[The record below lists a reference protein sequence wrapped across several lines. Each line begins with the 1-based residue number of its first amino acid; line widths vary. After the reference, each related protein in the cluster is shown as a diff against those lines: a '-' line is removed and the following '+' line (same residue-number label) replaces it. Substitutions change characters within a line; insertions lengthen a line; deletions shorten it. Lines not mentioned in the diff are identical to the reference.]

1 MEGFANNVHMM
12 QGMQGMPFWLIK
24 MGTRSNFR
32 GMLKEEYFT
41 DAIVDAATQYYALM
55 LQRIGRQDVVA

>member
-1 MEGFANNVHMM
+1 MM

-32 GMLKEEYFT
+32 GMLKEEYFP